1 MCRDTTLKRIRAET
15 GWDGMGW
22 NGGGG
27 DGTHYTSIRN
37 GNLPT
42 TATVLP
48 FYQSTRL
55 IHLGE
60 RTSETTYERVPL
72 KTSHVRTCVRACVC
86 VAWRG
91 GARINSSLRF
101 TSD

>member
-1 MCRDTTLKRIRAET
+1 MSGYDSQENTSR
-15 GWDGMGW
+15 DGMGW
-22 NGGGG
+22 NGMEWGEVMGPIIQVQEMVI
-27 DGTHYTSIRN
+27 YLLLL
-37 GNLPT
+37 LP
-42 TATVLP
+42 P

-55 IHLGE
+55 IHLGG